1 VQSSTARDHYLFTD
15 VKTATPQKLQLLL
28 IEGALRLANRA
39 GQFWQ
44 QGRNDLALQSLL
56 DAQAIVAQMLA
67 VIDHEAGGDV
77 AKRVSALY
85 EFIYRSL
92 VKAGHRRDEKGL
104 ADAIRI
110 LEIERETWRQLCE
123 KLAVHAPHAV
133 FGNVPGGLE
142 SAQDNE
148 FDSLSPAGGFS
159 IEA

>member
-1 VQSSTARDHYLFTD
+1 VQSSSARDHYFFTD
-15 VKTATPQKLQLLL
+15 VKTATPQRLQLLL

-39 GQFWQ
+39 GQLWQ

-56 DAQAIVAQMLA
+56 DAQAIVAQILA
-67 VIDHEAGGDV
+67 AIDHEAGGDV

-92 VKAGHRRDEKGL
+92 VKAGHRRDAKGL

-110 LEIERETWRQLCE
+110 LEIERETWRQLCD
-123 KLAVHAPHAV
+123 KLAVNAPYAT
-133 FGNVPGGLE
+133 FGSVPPGVVPVE
-142 SAQDNE
+142 SRDPDLMTQ
-148 FDSLSPAGGFS
+148 AGGFS

>member
-1 VQSSTARDHYLFTD
+1 MQSSTARDHYLFTD

-110 LEIERETWRQLCE
+110 LEIERETWRQLCHT
-123 KLAVHAPHAV
+123 LAVHAPQET
-133 FGNVPGGLE
+133 FGSLPRGVVPVPDSDPDL
-142 SAQDNE
+142 SAR
-148 FDSLSPAGGFS
+148 PGGFS